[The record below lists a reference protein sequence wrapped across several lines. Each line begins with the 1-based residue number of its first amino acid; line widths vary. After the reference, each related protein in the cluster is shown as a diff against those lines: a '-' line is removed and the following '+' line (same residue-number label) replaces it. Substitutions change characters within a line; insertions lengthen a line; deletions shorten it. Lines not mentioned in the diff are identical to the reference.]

1 MWDALD
7 LISKREELNINALA
21 TEIDRRRGDT
31 SLTSATR
38 VFILEYFRR
47 SAEAAEAGDSE
58 GWSASRQDSPASGRA
73 VGLMDRIFG

>member
-7 LISKREELNINALA
+7 PDLQGEELNINALA

-38 VFILEYFRR
+38 VFMLEYFRR

-58 GWSASRQDSPASGRA
+58 GWSASRRDPRQVAGPSA
-73 VGLMDRIFG
+73 

>member
-47 SAEAAEAGDSE
+47 SAEDAEAGE
-58 GWSASRQDSPASGRA
+58 GEFQTSARAEFPNTGRA
-73 VGLMDRIFG
+73 VSLMDRIFG